1 MSAPHHGRAAALVL
15 LALTLG
21 TAVAACGSD
30 GEGGGASGARTVEV
44 ALTDAGCEPAKLDL
58 PAGAVTF
65 KVTNKGTSKVSEFEV
80 KQGDRILG
88 EVENVTAGLQ
98 RTFSLDL
105 ESGTYELECP
115 GGGDAAVGTLTVA

>member
-30 GEGGGASGARTVEV
+30 GDGGASGARTVEV

-88 EVENVTAGLQ
+88 
-98 RTFSLDL
+98 D
-105 ESGTYELECP
+105 
-115 GGGDAAVGTLTVA
+115 